1 MRCTTCENLSP
12 ETLSVVK
19 PEQYATIFIDELQ
32 LVSSASSGQCLEC
45 RMLYDAISLKRTQ
58 WATERQA
65 SLSIVLNV
73 AVGRPLQIIW
83 NKVGIFLRISRPQ
96 SGTRA
101 ETAPSLPPVIGPA
114 PNVSE
119 DSGSEA
125 CLSSLSSWYDECK
138 TSHALCNFQST
149 TFLPTRVVDLGE
161 DLVPT
166 ADISLLETKGAQGEY
181 MTLSY
186 CWGEKR
192 YHPRL
197 KTTVATLNNF
207 KSKIL
212 FSALPLTMQHA
223 VILTRRLKC
232 RYLWI
237 DSLCIVQDNDEDW
250 KKEAG
255 KMCNIYSFSA
265 LTIVACSSDGCSG
278 GIFGKQSY
286 STSSQIPYK
295 DTFVNVSDDYTRD
308 HQPDLL
314 LHQSQNLDPV
324 HTRAWTLQEAVL
336 SHRTVF
342 FTSQELRWECNT
354 RRLCEC
360 GHFKKTFPATIND
373 PEEWQYENYRIWR
386 LDDFF
391 PVTSPADAYQ
401 LWVYIYHSY
410 SSRALAVDSDRLVA
424 LAGLARRF
432 AQIMKTRF
440 GRDEKYL
447 AGLWKGSLPRDLLWH
462 IEPLALSMV
471 PGRRHE
477 RPKVWRAPSWSWASM
492 EADSHCLFFRDLQ
505 SRMEIEDSSVEIAGP
520 DIYGQVKPGPQNYLR
535 LTAPVLFKVRFK
547 FDAGEMMARK
557 FPFIVYQDCDL
568 RVAVLH
574 VDDDLGQDTDDY
586 IRMNHSQLAVLV
598 VGFSPGGDTHEVLI
612 LKSTIGK
619 RNTFERIGM
628 ARLGPHFREPQEHK
642 LLIEQVPCETVIL
655 L

>member
-12 ETLSVVK
+12 DALSITK
-19 PEQYATIFIDELQ
+19 PGQYATILIDEFG
-32 LVSSASSGQCLEC
+32 LVSSASSGECLEC
-45 RMLYDAISLKRTQ
+45 TMLYDAISLKRKQ
-58 WATERQA
+58 WVTESQG

-83 NKVGIFLRISRPQ
+83 NKVGIYLRISRPQ
-96 SGTRA
+96 FGTRSGKA
-101 ETAPSLPPVIGPA
+101 QSLPPVIGPA
-114 PNVSE
+114 PDVSE
-119 DSGSEA
+119 NSGSEA
-125 CLSSLSSWYDECK
+125 CLSSLSLWYDKCNS
-138 TSHALCNFQST
+138 SHPLCNPRST
-149 TFLPTRVVDLGE
+149 TPLPTRVVDLGE
-161 DLVPT
+161 GLVPT
-166 ADISLLETKGAQGEY
+166 ADIILLETNGAYGQY

-186 CWGEKR
+186 CWGEKKF
-192 YHPRL
+192 HPRL

-207 KSKIL
+207 MSKIL

-237 DSLCIVQDNDEDW
+237 DSLCIIQDDDEDW

-255 KMCNIYSFSA
+255 KMCDIYSFST
-265 LTIVACSSDGCSG
+265 LTIVACSSDGCTG

-286 STSSQIPYK
+286 SNSSQIQYK

-314 LHQSQNLDPV
+314 LHQSQKLDPV

-360 GHFKKTFPATIND
+360 GHFSKTFPATIND

-391 PVTSPADAYQ
+391 PVTSPVDAYQ

-432 AQIMKTRF
+432 AQIMKVRF

-447 AGLWKGSLPRDLLWH
+447 AGLWEGSLPRDLLWH
-462 IEPLALSMV
+462 IEPLALSLV

-477 RPKVWRAPSWSWASM
+477 RPKLWRAPSWSWASM
-492 EADSHCLFFRDLQ
+492 EADSNCLFFRDLQ
-505 SRMEIEDSSVEIAGP
+505 SRMEIEHSAVEIAGP

-535 LTAPVLFKVRFK
+535 VTASVLSNIDFK
-547 FDAGEMMARK
+547 FDASEMMARK
-557 FPFIVYQDCDL
+557 FPFIIYQGCEL

-574 VDDDLGQDTDDY
+574 IDDDLGQDTDEF
-586 IRMNHSQLAVLV
+586 IRANHAHLAVLV

-612 LKSTIGK
+612 LKSRRGDH
-619 RNTFERIGM
+619 NTFERIGM

-642 LLIEQVPCETVIL
+642 LLIEQVPRDTVIL
-655 L
+655 R